1 MTTKERNTKLSVAE
15 AVAGD
20 RDLIKAL
27 MKEALQEV
35 LEGEMTEFLGAEPG
49 ERTESR
55 SGYRAGYYGRSLVTR
70 IGKLELRV
78 PRDRSG
84 EFSTALFE
92 RYARSE
98 KALVAALAEMY
109 VQGVSTR
116 KVKAITEELCG
127 HSFSASS
134 ISAINKGLDEALA
147 KFANRPLDEAYPYLI
162 LDARYE
168 RVRDNG
174 VIAHQAVLIAIGINW
189 EGKRQVLA
197 VEMANRE
204 SQSSWKDFLLRLKER
219 GLSGVEFV
227 VSDDHAGLKKAI
239 SVVLTDAAWQRC
251 YVHFLRN
258 ALDYLPRKADD
269 DCLQELR
276 WIYDRR
282 DIQEAQQDLSAWI
295 GKWQA
300 KYPKL
305 VDWVETNII
314 ETLTFY
320 RLPRAHHKHLKSTNL
335 LERLNEAEAAVRT
348 LIRWAGDDPDRE
360 GLVDDLLRCVDELL
374 HDTPRHGWWR
384 ARRRVPEGPRRRAGG
399 SRCASPR
406 LGDEALVDV
415 PEDAGDDAAHDR
427 ADDRDPGVRPVR
439 AALAGDRE
447 QLVDDAR
454 AEVAGRV
461 DRVPGGAAEA
471 HADRPHEDR
480 DRERADRRGVRA
492 EGQDHEHEDEGPDDL
507 GDEVEGGVA
516 DGRAGAED
524 GELEAR
530 IVGLGPV
537 RPVVQGDQEG
547 AEHRADELTDEIGRD
562 LVDGHAAL
570 GQEAKGDR
578 RVQVGAG
585 ERRGHDDAAEDRE
598 GPRSGD
604 DDPARVLRL
613 GLGEQHA
620 RDDAVAEQDQD
631 HGSED
636 LTEEDLHI
644 HS

>member
-1 MTTKERNTKLSVAE
+1 MTTKERNTKLSAAE

-35 LEGEMTEFLGAEPG
+35 LEGEMTDFLGAGPG

-78 PRDRSG
+78 PRDRGG

-127 HSFSASS
+127 HSFSASA

-147 KFANRPLDEAYPYLI
+147 KFAHRPLDEPYPYLI

-168 RVRDNG
+168 RIRDNG

-239 SVVLTDAAWQRC
+239 AVVLTEAAWQRC

-258 ALDYLPRKADD
+258 ALDDLPRKADD

-276 WIYDRR
+276 WLYDRR
-282 DIQEAQQDLSAWI
+282 DIQVAQRDLAAWI

-305 VDWVETNII
+305 VDWVEANIT

-320 RLPRAHHKHLKSTNL
+320 QLPRAHHNHLRRTNM
-335 LERLNEAEAAVRT
+335 LERLNEEIKCRT
-348 LIRWAGDDPDRE
+348 LVVRIFPNTGSCLRLIRA
-360 GLVDDLLRCVDELL
+360 LCVETHETWLKDNHYLNMTFLSEQKKELL
-374 HDTPRHGWWR
+374 K
-384 ARRRVPEGPRRRAGG
+384 
-399 SRCASPR
+399 
-406 LGDEALVDV
+406 L
-415 PEDAGDDAAHDR
+415 AA
-427 ADDRDPGVRPVR
+427 
-439 AALAGDRE
+439 
-447 QLVDDAR
+447 
-454 AEVAGRV
+454 
-461 DRVPGGAAEA
+461 
-471 HADRPHEDR
+471 
-480 DRERADRRGVRA
+480 
-492 EGQDHEHEDEGPDDL
+492 
-507 GDEVEGGVA
+507 
-516 DGRAGAED
+516 
-524 GELEAR
+524 
-530 IVGLGPV
+530 
-537 RPVVQGDQEG
+537 
-547 AEHRADELTDEIGRD
+547 
-562 LVDGHAAL
+562 
-570 GQEAKGDR
+570 
-578 RVQVGAG
+578 
-585 ERRGHDDAAEDRE
+585 
-598 GPRSGD
+598 
-604 DDPARVLRL
+604 
-613 GLGEQHA
+613 
-620 RDDAVAEQDQD
+620 
-631 HGSED
+631 
-636 LTEEDLHI
+636 
-644 HS
+644 